1 MQNGGYRL
9 VVSEFG
15 FYKPVIFQKSYFP
28 SKDRKMK
35 NNLLIKYHHFTK
47 YGTF

>member
-9 VVSEFG
+9 VVSELG
-15 FYKPVIFQKSYFP
+15 FHKLVIFQKSYFP

-35 NNLLIKYHHFTK
+35 NNLIKYHHFTK